1 MNFAA
6 MPRKNTDRNTGQKW
20 NWKRTLNIGTWNV
33 RSLYWT
39 GALNALHQELSKLNF
54 DTVAIQETRIGKSG
68 IQKYEEFTIFN
79 SGSKD
84 IKHELSVGFYVRNGR
99 LEYIE
104 DFKMINE
111 RVCYLKI
118 KSR

>member
-1 MNFAA
+1 
-6 MPRKNTDRNTGQKW
+6 MPWKNTDGNTGQKW

-54 DTVAIQETRIGKSG
+54 DIVTIQETIIGKIG
-68 IQKYEEFTIFN
+68 IRKYEEFTIFN

-84 IKHELSVGFYVRNGR
+84 NKHELGVRFYVRNSM
-99 LEYIE
+99 LEYTE
-104 DFKMINE
+104 DFKT
-111 RVCYLKI
+111 I
-118 KSR
+118 KSMLPK